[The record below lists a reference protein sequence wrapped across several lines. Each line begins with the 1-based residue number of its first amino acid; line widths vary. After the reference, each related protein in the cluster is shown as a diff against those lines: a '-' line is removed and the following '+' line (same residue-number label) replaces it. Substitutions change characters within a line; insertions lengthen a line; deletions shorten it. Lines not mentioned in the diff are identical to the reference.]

1 MLTMVIL
8 LIPELTYAV
17 DKDKRSSPCISRGT
31 SPRTSMRVSDGF
43 EWHPGGLPIVWNE
56 KVVLELRLILDA
68 GLQGITVCKSQIK
81 YPLLCIRILQRGCEE
96 PRSCDR
102 RSGVCLSYG

>member
-17 DKDKRSSPCISRGT
+17 DKVKRSSACISRGT
-31 SPRTSMRVSDGF
+31 SPRTSKRVRDGY
-43 EWHPGGLPIVWNE
+43 ECHPGGLPIVWNV

-81 YPLLCIRILQRGCEE
+81 SLLMCIRIPQRGGEE

-102 RSGVCLSYG
+102 RSNVCLSCK